1 VADPSELVVDFSA
14 STQSLGAL
22 QEAAYRLIG
31 QAACRI
37 DEAEGRYICRLSPTQ
52 TRLEGDGLHT
62 HFLDLVTDEN
72 LREKVNRETERL
84 RDVIVALAFGSLA
97 QEEWQLARFAA
108 PTSFTPEAST
118 LQLLPI
124 RFERLGADRL
134 LVGNMVGDLTEMT
147 EAELDRLCSLD
158 LVPGDGLYER
168 AFEKLLVKSADQ
180 LSQQQL
186 LALRLRSRLS
196 FLRAATPLHLFVVTL
211 RCEHSC
217 PYCQVSRQS
226 QDRQRYDD
234 QDRVSRRRAA
244 PQLRPNPVDCRGSKG
259 KSGPL
264 W

>member
-97 QEEWQLARFAA
+97 QEE
-108 PTSFTPEAST
+108 
-118 LQLLPI
+118 
-124 RFERLGADRL
+124 
-134 LVGNMVGDLTEMT
+134 
-147 EAELDRLCSLD
+147 
-158 LVPGDGLYER
+158 
-168 AFEKLLVKSADQ
+168 
-180 LSQQQL
+180 
-186 LALRLRSRLS
+186 
-196 FLRAATPLHLFVVTL
+196 
-211 RCEHSC
+211 
-217 PYCQVSRQS
+217 
-226 QDRQRYDD
+226 
-234 QDRVSRRRAA
+234 
-244 PQLRPNPVDCRGSKG
+244 
-259 KSGPL
+259 
-264 W
+264 